1 MTKAP
6 VIETLFAFFFKYS
19 PYVFRQ
25 GEFRLAVSSPVYIAA
40 VVVGII
46 AFATVLTYRSAPGD
60 ASLLDRAFLITLRLC
75 LVGIVLF
82 CLFRPVLILRAA
94 VPQQNF
100 LGVLLDDS
108 RSMRV
113 IDQDG
118 KPRSEFVNSAF
129 APDSKVLKELSSRYA
144 LRYFRF
150 NSSADRISSPR
161 DLSFDGTQTKLGAA
175 LQRVKEEFSGLPLAG
190 LVMVTDGADT
200 DQASIQ
206 ESLLGLR
213 ASHVPVFTVGVGRE
227 SLGKDIQISRVNT
240 PRTVLK
246 GTNLSVD
253 VIVAQNGFKGTTVP
267 LNVEDSGRIL
277 STQDVAL
284 TNDGEPTTVRVH
296 FTASE
301 AGARNVRFR
310 IPAQTGEEITQNNSR
325 DVLIDVEDRKEKIL
339 FFDGEPHFEVKF
351 IRRAVSE
358 DPNIQL
364 VLLQRTAENKY
375 FRGSVDNGDELAAG
389 FPKTRDELFAYR
401 GLILGSIEAA
411 AFTGDQLRMISD
423 FADRRGGGLLM
434 IGGRRAFAEGGYGGT
449 PIADALPVVLESKQ
463 PDTTLRLQVSAT
475 RDGQAHAVTQIEK
488 TEAES
493 AKRWPELPPVISV
506 NPIHSL
512 KPGATALLKGM
523 DENRREAIVLAY
535 QRYGRGKTLA
545 LPVYDTG
552 IAWQM
557 DAKISVE
564 DQTHETFWRQLMRWM
579 VDGVPD
585 QVELMTSPD
594 QVEPGEQVTLIAE
607 VADPSYV
614 EVNDAAVS
622 AHLTG
627 PNGFVLDVP
636 LQWTG
641 ERNGEYRGAFT
652 PSNLGLYEAKVDAA
666 HGNASIGQNVA
677 HIRVA
682 PSDSEYFDAAMRAP
696 LLRRISE
703 ETGGVFYTPET
714 MGTLPDDVKYT
725 GRGVTTVEER
735 DLWDMP
741 VVLFLL
747 LTVMLGEWSYRR
759 IRHLA

>member
-1 MTKAP
+1 MLDS
-6 VIETLFAFFFKYS
+6 LFAFFFKYS

-25 GEFRLAVSSPVYIAA
+25 GDFRLAVSSPVYIAVA
-40 VVVGII
+40 LAGIV
-46 AFATVLTYRSAPGD
+46 ALATVLTYKSAPGD
-60 ASLLDRAFLITLRLC
+60 ASLLDRIVLITLRLC
-75 LVGIVLF
+75 LVGVVLF

-100 LGVLLDDS
+100 LGILLDDS

-118 KPRSEFVNSAF
+118 KPRSEFVGTAF
-129 APDSKVLKELSSRYA
+129 AADAKLVKDLSSRYA
-144 LRYFRF
+144 LRFFRF
-150 NSSADRISSPR
+150 NSSADRVASPR
-161 DLSFDGTQTKLGAA
+161 DLTFDGTQTKLGEA
-175 LQRVKEEFSGLPLAG
+175 LVRAREEFAGLPLAG

-200 DQASIQ
+200 EESSIQ

-213 ASHVPVFTVGVGRE
+213 ASQVPVFTVGIGRE
-227 SLGKDIQISRVNT
+227 SLGKDIQISRVST

-253 VIVAQNGFKGTTVP
+253 VIVAQNGYKGTTVP

-296 FTASE
+296 FTANE
-301 AGARNVRFR
+301 AGARSIRFR
-310 IPAQTGEEITQNNSR
+310 IPTQAGEEITQNNAR
-325 DVLIDVEDRKEKIL
+325 DVLLDVEDRKEKIL

-351 IRRAVSE
+351 IRRAVAE
-358 DPNIQL
+358 DPNLQL

-375 FRGSVDNGDELAAG
+375 FRGDVDNGDELAAG

-401 GLILGSIEAA
+401 GLILGSIEAS
-411 AFTGDQLRMISD
+411 AFTGDQLRMIAD

-434 IGGRRAFAEGGYGGT
+434 VGGRRAFAEGGYGGT
-449 PIADALPVVLESKQ
+449 PLADALPVVLEAKQ
-463 PDTTLRLQVSAT
+463 PDTTLRLQVSPT
-475 RDGQAHAVTQIEK
+475 RAGEGHAVTQIEK
-488 TEAES
+488 TEVES

-506 NPIHSL
+506 NPIRQL
-512 KPGATALLKGM
+512 KPGATALLRGM

-545 LPVYDTG
+545 FPVYDSG

-557 DAKISVE
+557 DVKISVE

-585 QVELMTSPD
+585 QVELTTTPD
-594 QVEPGEQVTLIAE
+594 QVEPGEKVTLIAE
-607 VADPSYV
+607 VVDTSYV
-614 EVNDAAVS
+614 EVNDAAVN
-622 AHLTG
+622 AHVTG
-627 PNGFVLDVP
+627 PRGVALDVP

-641 ERNGEYRGAFT
+641 ERNGEYRGTFT
-652 PSNLGLYEAKVDAA
+652 PSDLGLYEAKVE
-666 HGNASIGQNVA
+666 ASRGKTTIGTNVG

-696 LLRRISE
+696 LLRRISK
-703 ETGGVFYTPET
+703 ETGGVFYTPQT
-714 MGTLPDDVKYT
+714 VSTLPDDVKYT

-741 VVLFLL
+741 IVLFLL
-747 LTVMLGEWSYRR
+747 LTIMLGEWSYRR

>member
-1 MTKAP
+1 MFDS
-6 VIETLFAFFFKYS
+6 LFTFFFKYS

-25 GEFRLAVSSPVYIAA
+25 GEFRLAMTSPVYIAA
-40 VVVGII
+40 AI
-46 AFATVLTYRSAPGD
+46 ACLIALATVLTYRSAPGD
-60 ASLLDRAFLITLRLC
+60 ASLLDRIVLITLRLC
-75 LVGIVLF
+75 LVGLVLF
-82 CLFRPVLILRAA
+82 CLFRPVIILRAS

-100 LGVLLDDS
+100 LGILLDDS

-118 KPRSEFVNSAF
+118 KPRSEFVNGAF
-129 APDSKVLKELSSRYA
+129 APESQVLKDLASRYA

-150 NSSADRISSPR
+150 ASSTDRVSSPR
-161 DLSFDGTQTKLGAA
+161 DLAYDGTQTKLGDA
-175 LQRVKEEFSGLPLAG
+175 LQRATDEFAGLPLAG

-200 DQASIQ
+200 EESSIQ
-206 ESLLGLR
+206 AALLGLR
-213 ASHVPVFTVGVGRE
+213 AAQVPVFTVGVGRE
-227 SLGKDIQISRVNT
+227 SLGRDIQITRVST

-246 GTNLSVD
+246 GTKLPVD
-253 VIVAQNGFKGTTVP
+253 VIVSQTGYRGTTVP

-296 FTASE
+296 FEATE
-301 AGARNVRFR
+301 AGARTIRFR
-310 IPAQTGEEITQNNSR
+310 IPGQQGEEITQNNSR

-339 FFDGEPHFEVKF
+339 LFDGEPHFEVKF
-351 IRRAVSE
+351 IRRAVA
-358 DPNIQL
+358 DDKNLQL

-375 FRGSVDNGDELAAG
+375 FRGDVDDGDELAGG

-401 GLILGSIEAA
+401 GLILGSIEAS
-411 AFTGDQLRMISD
+411 AFTGDQLSMIAD
-423 FADRRGGGLLM
+423 FADRRGGGVLM
-434 IGGRRAFAEGGYGGT
+434 IGGRRAFAEGGWAGT
-449 PIADALPVVLESKQ
+449 PFADILPVVLEARQ
-463 PDTTLRLQVSAT
+463 PDTVLRLQVSPT
-475 RDGQAHAVTQIEK
+475 RAGEGHPVTQIEK
-488 TEAES
+488 TEQES
-493 AKRWPELPPVISV
+493 AKRWPELPSVISV
-506 NPIHSL
+506 NPIRQL
-512 KPGATALLKGM
+512 KPGATTLLKGV
-523 DENRREAIVLAY
+523 DENRRESIVLAY

-545 LPVYDTG
+545 FPVYDSG

-579 VDGVPD
+579 VDAVPD
-585 QVELMTSPD
+585 PVELSTTPD
-594 QVEPGEQVTLIAE
+594 QVEPGELVTLIAE
-607 VADPSYV
+607 VSDPSFV
-614 EVNDAAVS
+614 EVNDAGVS
-622 AHLTG
+622 AHITG
-627 PNGFVLDVP
+627 PRGAVLDVP

-641 ERNGEYRGAFT
+641 ERNGEYRGTFAPT
-652 PSNLGLYEAKVDAA
+652 ELGLYEAKVDASR
-666 HGNASIGQNVA
+666 GNASLGTNMT

-703 ETGGVFYTPET
+703 ETGGLFYTPQT
-714 MGTLPDDVKYT
+714 LSSLPDDVKYT

-741 VVLFLL
+741 IVLFLL